1 MDSRKD
7 FLQSLVRQ
15 TGTRSVEGA
24 IEVLLVLSG
33 LKPSR

>member
-1 MDSRKD
+1 MKK

-15 TGTRSVEGA
+15 TGTSSVDEA

-33 LKPSR
+33 LKPRN